1 MKSQKNHLSRLRAT
15 HARLL
20 CGLLA
25 IGIIASGAGRALGQQ
40 GLHVV
45 PSPFINNSALFGTAA
60 IADSDIWAVGDI
72 VSGNTAQ
79 TLAEHFNGTSWN
91 VVPTPAV
98 QGGEFA
104 AVDGV
109 ASNDVWAVGQQAA
122 GSSYTTLIEHWD
134 GTSWSVVS
142 SPRVGHGAFLITVT
156 VVASNDVWAAGS
168 VNNLGILIEHWDGR
182 SWSVVSSP
190 AFTNVGFIRGISAD
204 SSNDV
209 WAVAGPTILHW
220 NGQTWSQ
227 VPAPSALRADAATAL
242 SPTNVW
248 AVGSRSGEHPD
259 EKEAIAHWDGTSWS
273 FVPSVDPFAANHGS
287 SRFNGVAAVSANN
300 IWAVGEGAGGSFTE
314 RWNGTSWSLL
324 TTPSGVGLLAV
335 TALSD
340 GTVVAVG
347 AACSASC
354 SAVILQN

>member
-1 MKSQKNHLSRLRAT
+1 MKSQKNHLSRRPAT

-40 GLHVV
+40 GLHIV

-91 VVPTPAV
+91 VIPTPAV

-142 SPRVGHGAFLITVT
+142 SPRVGHGAFLSTVT

-209 WAVAGPTILHW
+209 WAMAGPTILHW

-227 VPAPSALRADAATAL
+227 VPTPSALRADAATAL

-248 AVGSRSGEHPD
+248 ALGSRSGEHPD
-259 EKEAIAHWDGTSWS
+259 EKEAIAHWDGMSWS

-324 TTPSGVGLLAV
+324 TTPSGVGLLAI